1 MKTIKN
7 FYYLLQP
14 YERRRAYLL
23 LVLILI
29 MALLDMIGVA
39 SVVPFIAVLSNPEI
53 IETNAILNKVFNASI
68 IIGVENSEQF
78 LFVLGVLVFL
88 LLLVSLT
95 FKAITQYAQVRFIQM
110 RQYKIAKR
118 LVDGYLNRPYSWF
131 LNRNSADLGKTILTE
146 VGIVVG
152 GGMKSF
158 IELIARSTVTLAL
171 VTLLLLTDPKLALI
185 VGSVIGISYGIL
197 YKFTRGYL
205 RRLGNETLKSNQSR
219 FVALSEA
226 FGAAKEIKIGGL
238 EKNYINRFSK
248 SAKTIAKNSSIS
260 SLVSQIPRHALEATA
275 FGGIMIIIL
284 YLMGQSGGIKNA
296 LPIISLYVFS
306 GYRLMPAIQNI
317 YSSLNKLSYVGASIT
332 ALTKEINNLNTPH
345 LNHYGDKISFK
356 KQISLNNVYF
366 SYPNAKKN
374 TLKNINISIPF
385 KKTVGLVGATGSGK
399 TTVVDII
406 LGLLDVE
413 NGTLDVDGKTIKNE
427 NKKPWQKLI
436 GYVPQHIYLADDTVS
451 ANIAFGVD
459 PKEVN
464 QEAVEKASK
473 IANLHDFI
481 TEELPEKYQTTV
493 GERGIRLSGGQRQR
507 IGIARALYNNP
518 TLLVLDEAT
527 SALDNETEEA
537 VMDAVSN
544 LGKDITI
551 ILIAHRL
558 NTVKQCDIIYKL
570 DKGQIIK
577 QGSHDEVLTSKI

>member
-53 IETNAILNKVFNASI
+53 IETNAILNKVFSASI

-366 SYPNAKKN
+366 SYPNAKK
-374 TLKNINISIPF
+374 
-385 KKTVGLVGATGSGK
+385 
-399 TTVVDII
+399 I
-406 LGLLDVE
+406 L
-413 NGTLDVDGKTIKNE
+413 
-427 NKKPWQKLI
+427 
-436 GYVPQHIYLADDTVS
+436 
-451 ANIAFGVD
+451 
-459 PKEVN
+459 
-464 QEAVEKASK
+464 
-473 IANLHDFI
+473 
-481 TEELPEKYQTTV
+481 
-493 GERGIRLSGGQRQR
+493 
-507 IGIARALYNNP
+507 
-518 TLLVLDEAT
+518 
-527 SALDNETEEA
+527 
-537 VMDAVSN
+537 
-544 LGKDITI
+544 
-551 ILIAHRL
+551 
-558 NTVKQCDIIYKL
+558 
-570 DKGQIIK
+570 
-577 QGSHDEVLTSKI
+577 